1 MKEYY
6 ADKTCLNMLR
16 IIILAATVIV
26 IAATSYFL
34 SFIPKIMIVFCIVFF
49 AAGFFLSL
57 IYLPLYF
64 KKLKYIVDDEIIVK
78 ESGFIFVK
86 KQSMKI
92 NKIQHTTTISTP
104 FSIMTGLNFIV
115 FYAYGGRLSVMFLS
129 NENFAEM
136 IYNLKE

>member
-1 MKEYY
+1 MREYY

-34 SFIPKIMIVFCIVFF
+34 AFVPTIMIALCILFF
-49 AAGFFLSL
+49 ASGFFLSL

-64 KKLKYIVDDEIIVK
+64 KNLKYYIDSEIIVK

-86 KQSMKI
+86 KQSLKI
-92 NKIQHTTTISTP
+92 SKIQHTTTISTP
-104 FSIMTGLNFIV
+104 FSFMTGLNFIV

-129 NENFAEM
+129 NENFAEV
-136 IYNLKE
+136 IYNLKI